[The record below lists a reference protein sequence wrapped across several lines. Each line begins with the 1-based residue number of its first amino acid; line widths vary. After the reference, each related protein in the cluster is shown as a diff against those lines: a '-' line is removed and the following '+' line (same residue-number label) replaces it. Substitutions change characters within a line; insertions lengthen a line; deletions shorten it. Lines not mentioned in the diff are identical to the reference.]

1 MVDINKIIKAPKGVS
16 TGVMK
21 NTDPGVQV
29 KKAKSKGTASSEKIV
44 KNIL

>member
-16 TGVMK
+16 KGIMK
-21 NTDPGVQV
+21 DTDPGVQI
-29 KKAKSKGTASSEKIV
+29 KKAKGKGTASSEKIV